1 MNISKSI
8 IITEEDIDWVEKLMG
23 QDIVFDSERRNIIKN
38 LESRDIQAFP
48 GSGKTTVLVAKLA
61 ILASKWDSSSS
72 GICVLSH
79 TNVAREEIEKRLGN
93 TSIGAKL
100 LRYPHFIGTVHSF
113 FTTYVAL
120 PWLKSNGQAIE
131 IIDTEFTTMYRWN
144 KIFSYYKD
152 ILEKKHVSAANIC
165 YKQANGAIELGN
177 YKPDHKP
184 YKHVKD
190 IIDSSQRNGY
200 FTFNEI
206 LLFAKEALEDIP
218 DISQIA
224 SQRFPLLFIDEAQDT
239 NDFQF
244 DLIDKCFI
252 NSIQQGFGDEN
263 QAIYNY
269 SGESNSA
276 RFPRIKPLLIQ
287 HSKRFSNKIAHLAN
301 PLAISKSKMLGVNTE
316 FNNSKHSIFIF
327 QKNKIANVLNEYGK
341 LILETFT
348 DEQLERYQH
357 DGCYAVGL
365 VHNKKGETE
374 NKHIP
379 KGVYDYWPAY
389 QSKTIDKAYTPKYLI
404 DYFRIGYEELNSNK
418 DTFKQIDLILTGLRK
433 FINDKKGNN
442 SIKKRKNLMTSFS
455 ESLKSVEDIGKFRD
469 YMCVL
474 QKSELNTE
482 RHWNHALSHVNLL
495 LKQFD
500 IDSSDSD
507 FLKWK
512 EDENRLNERMNKQ
525 LANTINYK
533 ENNRNVLINLNSIH
547 GVKGKTHLSTLIL
560 ETFKRSHRLKDILT
574 HLQGE
579 DSRNRLTLTKED
591 NLKCH
596 YVAMTR
602 PRGLLCLAI
611 PHEKISTVEI
621 KKLEVMGW
629 NIIFI

>member
-1 MNISKSI
+1 MSKSI
-8 IITEEDIDWVEKLMG
+8 IISEEDIDWVEKLMG

-120 PWLKSNGQAIE
+120 PWLKSNGKTIE
-131 IIDTEFTTMYRWN
+131 IIDTEFTTIYRWN
-144 KIFSYYKD
+144 KIYSYYKD
-152 ILEKKHVSAANIC
+152 ILEKKHITAADCC
-165 YKQANGAIELGN
+165 YKKANGVLELSN

-206 LLFAKEALEDIP
+206 LFFAKEALEDVSE
-218 DISQIA
+218 ISQIV

-244 DLIDKCFI
+244 DLIGKCFI
-252 NSIQQGFGDEN
+252 NSVQQGFGDEN

-276 RFPRIKPLLIQ
+276 RFPRVSPLVIQ
-287 HSKRFSNKIAHLAN
+287 QSKRFSNRIAHLAN
-301 PLAISKSKMLGVNTE
+301 PLAITKSKMLGVNNE
-316 FNNSKHSIFIF
+316 FNNSKHSVFIF
-327 QKNKIANVLNEYGK
+327 HENKIADVLNEYGK
-341 LILETFT
+341 LILETFS

-365 VHNKKGETE
+365 IHNKKAETE
-374 NKHIP
+374 DKHIP

-389 QSKTIDKAYTPKYLI
+389 QSKTIDKGYAPKYLI
-404 DYFRIGYEELNSNK
+404 DYFRIGHEELNSNK
-418 DTFKQIDLILTGLRK
+418 DTFKQIDLILTGIRE
-433 FINDKKGNN
+433 FINDKKGKTF
-442 SIKKRKNLMTSFS
+442 IRKRENLMTSFS
-455 ESLKSVEDIGKFRD
+455 ECLENLEDVRKFRE
-469 YMCVL
+469 YVCVL
-474 QKSELNTE
+474 QISEFNTE
-482 RHWNHALSHVNLL
+482 RHWNHTLKYVNLL
-495 LKQFD
+495 LIQFD
-500 IDSSDSD
+500 INISDSD
-507 FLKWK
+507 FVKWK
-512 EDENRLNERMNKQ
+512 EPENSFNKIMNKQ
-525 LANTINYK
+525 LSNTINFK
-533 ENNRNVLINLNSIH
+533 EKDRNVLINLNSIH
-547 GVKGKTHLSTLIL
+547 GVKGKTHLSTLVL

-574 HLQGE
+574 YLQGD
-579 DSRNRLTLTKED
+579 DSRKRLTLTKED

-611 PHEKISTVEI
+611 PYEKISAAEI